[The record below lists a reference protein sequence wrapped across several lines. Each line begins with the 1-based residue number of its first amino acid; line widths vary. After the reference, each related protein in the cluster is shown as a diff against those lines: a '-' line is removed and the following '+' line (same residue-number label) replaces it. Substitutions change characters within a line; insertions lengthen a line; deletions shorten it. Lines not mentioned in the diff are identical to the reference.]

1 MSTNPS
7 ADQLRQDGSFTD
19 DEAWESAQE
28 AAKLLQSIGEEITPF
43 RVGLA
48 ASVVFLFLGLL
59 FSGYYYVLP
68 RDSVSL
74 ETQYMQR
81 SGHLLM
87 SQLHND
93 GSRAITDV
101 SIEVNFETMDGQLID
116 SMSIEVAELG
126 AHSSLAGDELEM
138 LILGHSVW
146 EEYTVDVTFSY
157 RDYTGDYRTGGQ
169 SHVVGEWSSEY
180 FLDKADR
187 RFWPMD

>member
-1 MSTNPS
+1 MSNAPS
-7 ADQLRQDGSFTD
+7 AEQLRQDEAFEN
-19 DEAWESAQE
+19 DETWETAQE

-48 ASVVFLFLGLL
+48 ATVVFLFLGLL

-81 SGHLLM
+81 SGHLVM

-93 GSRAITDV
+93 GSRTITDV
-101 SIEVNFETMDGQLID
+101 SVVVNFETMDGELID
-116 SMSIEVAELG
+116 SMSIEVDEVG
-126 AHSSLAGDELEM
+126 AHASLAGDELEM
-138 LILGHSVW
+138 LILGHTVW
-146 EEYTVDVTFSY
+146 DEYTIDITFTY

-180 FLDKADR
+180 FHDKADR
-187 RFWPMD
+187 RFWPLD

>member
-1 MSTNPS
+1 MTNAPS
-7 ADQLRQDGSFTD
+7 EDQLRQNDEFED
-19 DEAWESAQE
+19 DEAWEAAQE

-48 ASVVFLFLGLL
+48 ASVVFLFFGLL

-68 RDSVSL
+68 RDAVSL

-87 SQLHND
+87 SQLNND

-116 SMSIEVAELG
+116 SMSIEVDEVA

-138 LILGHSVW
+138 LILGYTVW
-146 EEYTVDVTFSY
+146 EDYTIDITYSY
-157 RDYTGDYRTGGQ
+157 RDYAGDYRTGGQ

-187 RFWPMD
+187 RYWPLD